1 GPPEYNDARGRSPS
15 AVPERKAGVLTGPEV
30 LLTLKIA
37 VATVTLLLLASLVAL
52 AYGRYRWHG
61 RLNTLFVVLTLSA
74 LLGLEVVVRF
84 LNPQLFD
91 YFDEATRRNLSI
103 HLCFALPAALL
114 LPAMLYTGRRHRRS
128 VHVALGLVFSTF
140 WIGTFVTGIFFLPH

>member
-1 GPPEYNDARGRSPS
+1 MR
-15 AVPERKAGVLTGPEV
+15 VLTGSEV

-37 VATVTLLLLASLVAL
+37 VVTVTLLLLASLVAL
-52 AYGRYRWHG
+52 ALGQYRWHG
-61 RLNTLFVVLTLSA
+61 RINTVFLVLTLSA

-91 YFDEATRRNLSI
+91 YFDEATRRNLAI
-103 HLCFALPAALL
+103 HLCFALPAAIL
-114 LPAMLYTGRRHRRS
+114 LPAMLYTGRLHRRS
-128 VHVALGLVFSTF
+128 VHLTLALVFSTC